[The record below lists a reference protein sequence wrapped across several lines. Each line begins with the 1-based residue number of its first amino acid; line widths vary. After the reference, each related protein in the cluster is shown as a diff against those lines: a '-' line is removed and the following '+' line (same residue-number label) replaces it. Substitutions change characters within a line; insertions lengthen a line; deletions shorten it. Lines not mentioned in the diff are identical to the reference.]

1 MVKKILIGNFKGPK
15 GDTGPTGPTGPT
27 GATGPKG
34 DKGDPGID
42 GVDGVSETPST
53 ILNKIKTVDG
63 SLSGLDS
70 DLLDGKDSSYFAKA
84 EEFTSEIDDLR
95 NTRVVI
101 GRKKDMA
108 GEDAARVQVNQ
119 GDEIYGR
126 IVTTNPKITTKGVD
140 IIFLVNGGQ
149 YERMTDSNG
158 IATLAIN
165 LNRGTGIVIHA
176 IVPKNGAG
184 ENPRLEQ
191 TKQLEVL

>member
-126 IVTTNPKITTKGVD
+126 IVTTNP
-140 IIFLVNGGQ
+140 Q

-184 ENPRLEQ
+184 ENQRLEQ